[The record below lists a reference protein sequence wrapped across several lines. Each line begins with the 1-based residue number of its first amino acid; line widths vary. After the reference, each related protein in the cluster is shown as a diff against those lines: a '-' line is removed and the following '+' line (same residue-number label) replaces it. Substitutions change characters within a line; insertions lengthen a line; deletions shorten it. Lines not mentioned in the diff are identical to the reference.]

1 MVYNLAYTYLNLTD
15 DNHLLSKKNALWK
28 NMKLKNPYSLLMLAG
43 IGCVSHLS
51 NGWQSQKEKSR
62 GGGVFN
68 YIQPTS
74 RSKK

>member
-1 MVYNLAYTYLNLTD
+1 
-15 DNHLLSKKNALWK
+15 
-28 NMKLKNPYSLLMLAG
+28 MKLKNPYSLLMLAG

-68 YIQPTS
+68 HIQPSS
-74 RSKK
+74 RRGFHLYLFPLDFPFNYIGN